1 MGPAE
6 ALARFLECATLALGE
21 ARAQDVLGQVR
32 AFERLPD
39 IRRLTGALAAPG
51 ASR

>member
-1 MGPAE
+1 VGPAE

-21 ARAQDVLGQVR
+21 SRARDVLEQIR
-32 AFERLPD
+32 TFEWLPD
-39 IRRLTGALAAPG
+39 VRRLTEVLPAPG